1 MSLLD
6 LANIGSFI
14 SGVAVLISL
23 IYLALQIRQASKHTL
38 AAMHE
43 ARAAAINTYLQPLAN
58 DPVLLD
64 IVLRGNAGDPSLDR
78 IESWRYF
85 YVWTAFLSGYEEQ
98 FYQHKNGT
106 VDDAHHKSFV
116 NVMTW
121 RCHEPGFRAAWSI
134 VGSSYGPEFV
144 AFVNGL
150 MASVKG
156 RSLPDFVDHWKPACE
171 AERAI
176 LAAR

>member
-1 MSLLD
+1 MTLSD

-14 SGVAVLISL
+14 SGIAVLISL
-23 IYLALQIRQASKHTL
+23 VYLALQIRQASKHTL

-64 IVLRGNAGDPSLDR
+64 VVLRGNAGDPSLDR
-78 IESWRYF
+78 LESWRYC
-85 YVWTAFLSGYEEQ
+85 YVLLAFISGYEEQ
-98 FYQHKNGT
+98 FYQHRNGT
-106 VDDAHHKSFV
+106 VDEAHHTSFV

-121 RCHEPGFRAAWSI
+121 RCCEPGFRAAWSI
-134 VGSSYGPEFV
+134 VGSSYGREFV

-150 MASVKG
+150 MANTKG
-156 RSLPDFVDHWKPACE
+156 QPLPDFVDLWKPACE
-171 AERAI
+171 AERMA
-176 LAAR
+176 LAAK